1 MKQHALI
8 GHFGP
13 HDLPGVR
20 TSDTEIATRLNLVT
34 PSMRLDH
41 GMGDALSGLG
51 QLGVY
56 PSELGLDLLVLAAH
70 VHAADTRIS
79 RATESQDTWTREI
92 HLVVPVSEPAKW
104 TAVAPI
110 LTRML
115 NFLTGDRWTFSFR
128 PRPHRF
134 EKIAFR
140 RPKALKLP
148 PFDALALFSG
158 GLDSLIGAIDSL
170 EDAHTP
176 LLISHASEGAVSDAQ
191 STCYASLKA
200 HYSGRLFNRLRLWM
214 SFPNKLVHGVESE
227 MTTRGRSFLFIALGV
242 FAGTG
247 LDREFVLDVPENG
260 LIALNVPLDPLRLG
274 SLSTHTTHPFYLA
287 RWNELLDALEIP
299 GHVHNPFWG
308 KTKGELVERCSNP
321 ELLRKLI
328 PMSLSCSSPTKG
340 RWQHRGVEHCGYCF
354 PCLIRRAAIDRGLG
368 AGADPTPYSLADL
381 SAKILDTRL
390 AEGQQIRSVQFASA
404 RLLTD
409 PSIAKLLIHKP
420 GPLLDESP
428 EQLEALAGV
437 YTRGIREVATLLTGV
452 LTQPS

>member
-1 MKQHALI
+1 MRQHAII
-8 GHFGP
+8 GHFGLRD
-13 HDLPGVR
+13 HPGVR
-20 TSDTEIATRLNLVT
+20 TSDTEVATQLNLVT
-34 PSMRLDH
+34 SDMRLDY
-41 GMGDALSGLG
+41 GMGDALSSLG
-51 QLGVY
+51 RLGVY

-92 HLVVPVSEPAKW
+92 HLIVPVSEPAKW

-115 NFLTGDRWTFSFR
+115 NFLTGDRWVFGFR

-134 EKIAFR
+134 EKIAPR
-140 RPKALKLP
+140 RPRALKAL
-148 PFDALALFSG
+148 PFDTLALFSG

-170 EDAHTP
+170 EEGHTP

-191 STCYASLKA
+191 NTCYASLKA
-200 HYSGRLFNRLRLWM
+200 HYSGRSFNRLRVWM
-214 SFPNKLVHGVESE
+214 SFPNRLVHGVESE

-247 LDREFVLDVPENG
+247 LDEEFVLDVPENG

-274 SLSTHTTHPFYLA
+274 SLSTHTTHPFYLG
-287 RWNELLDALEIP
+287 RWNELLAALGIP
-299 GHVHNPFWG
+299 GHVHNPFWD
-308 KTKGELVERCSNP
+308 KTKGELVERCSNM

-368 AGADPTPYSLADL
+368 AGADPTPYSLPDL
-381 SAKILDTRL
+381 SAKVLDTRL

-404 RLLTD
+404 RLLAD
-409 PSIAKLLIHKP
+409 PSLAKLLIHKP
-420 GPLLDESP
+420 GPLLDESS

-452 LTQPS
+452 RTQPS